1 MKLIYLPGH
10 GFALHFFD
18 SVSSPGQTENFLA
31 KLNFS
36 CGTSQTL
43 FRFWFPPPQLLEHD
57 DHSPHLVH
65 SKYFFEEKN
74 RINKSKINYSLK
86 FTKKDQIPGHGCLLQ
101 VPISVGSPRLQYFG
115 SRTLLVSMDL
125 PKKNQNI
132 ISSEM
137 A

>member
-1 MKLIYLPGH
+1 MKLIYHLPGH

-65 SKYFFEEKN
+65 SKFFLKRKIEL
-74 RINKSKINYSLK
+74 INQK
-86 FTKKDQIPGHGCLLQ
+86 
-101 VPISVGSPRLQYFG
+101 
-115 SRTLLVSMDL
+115 
-125 PKKNQNI
+125 
-132 ISSEM
+132 
-137 A
+137 